1 MSGFLLIINC
11 WSAFPIKIFCAGQ
24 EVASFWYSTV
34 RRYNYYKE
42 SHLLHTNSNA
52 GHFSQMIWASSK
64 YLGVGKAASPK
75 TGKIFVVAF
84 YFPPGNIVDA
94 YHRNVPPPVENGAG
108 NSSPKLIDG
117 DNNPIPSIL
126 KQ

>member
-1 MSGFLLIINC
+1 MKLTFWLLLQ
-11 WSAFPIKIFCAGQ
+11 GQ

-42 SHLLHTNSNA
+42 AHLLHTNVNA
-52 GHFSQMIWASSK
+52 GHFAQMIWASSK
-64 YLGVGKAASPK
+64 YLGVGKASSK

-84 YFPPGNIVDA
+84 YFPPGNLVDA
-94 YHRNVPPPVENGAG
+94 YHTNVPPPIVEDAD
-108 NSSPKLIDG
+108 NSSPKLLQDG
-117 DNNPIPSIL
+117 ESHSLL